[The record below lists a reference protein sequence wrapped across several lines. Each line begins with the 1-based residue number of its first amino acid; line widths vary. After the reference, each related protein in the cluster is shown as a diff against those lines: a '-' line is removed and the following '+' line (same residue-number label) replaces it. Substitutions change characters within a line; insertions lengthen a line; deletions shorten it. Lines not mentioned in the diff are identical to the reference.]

1 MRKREHTKEAA
12 RRILW
17 STRETNLPHLL
28 EHRCGVTDVVVDMCV
43 AAGWTFD
50 SYLLATLFNVED
62 LLVEG
67 TK

>member
-1 MRKREHTKEAA
+1 MRKRDEAKEAA
-12 RRILW
+12 RRVLW

-28 EHRCGVTDVVVDMCV
+28 EHRCGVTEVVADLCGV
-43 AAGWTFD
+43 AGWTFE
-50 SYLLATLFNVED
+50 SYLLAALFDVEE

>member
-1 MRKREHTKEAA
+1 MRQREHAKEAA

-28 EHRCGVTDVVVDMCV
+28 EHRCGVTDVVADMCTV
-43 AAGWTFD
+43 AGWTFE
-50 SYLLATLFNVED
+50 SYLLATLFDVKD